1 MLVMIGE
8 RPATAFHRPRRWLY
22 IDQISVEPD
31 ARRRGVGRALV
42 SAVLRYADDTGIDDV
57 EVDTWAF
64 NDRAQAFCASLGF
77 RAKTRRSW
85 ITLRREEG

>member
-1 MLVMIGE
+1 MRIEPGSPTTPVRSPDSTRSSTIFIWSTPPTSSGH
-8 RPATAFHRPRRWLY
+8 RPARKRPR
-22 IDQISVEPD
+22 
-31 ARRRGVGRALV
+31 
-42 SAVLRYADDTGIDDV
+42 V

-64 NDRAQAFCASLGF
+64 NDRAQAFFGSLRF